1 MDQKNIGQVS
11 GVNGQEYQDFSGLN
25 SLGAEQVSNGMMQ
38 EEAVARLNQMFESQ
52 RMPGSNGFDAKQMA
66 MGQMAMQAQMNGM
79 PGQAQMNDILDQ
91 VQMNSVPGQAQM
103 NGVPEQIQMNS
114 VLNEAQMNGVP
125 DQVQMNGVLNQT
137 QMNSVPGQAQMNS
150 VPEEMRIGG
159 VSEGMQTGGV
169 PEWVQMNSVSGQGQF
184 EQVNPMQIH
193 SEQIQ
198 GFENANSQIE
208 QEKNLETE
216 RAEVEQ
222 GEEFSD
228 EGVPKSD
235 LGKIVTVGTRTFE
248 DGKLIGTDLPKARDR
263 DGLEEEILKEVEKIK
278 KIKSPTMQYRQERML
293 SANFIWDHYGRILG
307 QEN

>member
-11 GVNGQEYQDFSGLN
+11 GVNDRERQDFFGLN
-25 SLGAEQVSNGMMQ
+25 SLGVEQVPDGVGQMPSGGFGTEQVPTGMTQ
-38 EEAVARLNQMFESQ
+38 DEAMARLNQMFEAQ
-52 RMPGSNGFDAKQMA
+52 GMPGSNGFDRGQMA
-66 MGQMAMQAQMNGM
+66 MGQMAMQAQMNGV
-79 PGQAQMNDILDQ
+79 PEQAQMNN
-91 VQMNSVPGQAQM
+91 MP
-103 NGVPEQIQMNS
+103 
-114 VLNEAQMNGVP
+114 
-125 DQVQMNGVLNQT
+125 
-137 QMNSVPGQAQMNS
+137 
-150 VPEEMRIGG
+150 
-159 VSEGMQTGGV
+159 
-169 PEWVQMNSVSGQGQF
+169 GQGQF
-184 EQVNPMQIH
+184 EQISPMQIP

-198 GFENANSQIE
+198 GFESANSQIE

-216 RAEVEQ
+216 RAEAEL

-278 KIKSPTMQYRQERML
+278 KIKSPTMQYRQKRML
-293 SANFIWDHYGRILG
+293 SANFINDRYGRILG

>member
-25 SLGAEQVSNGMMQ
+25 SLGAEQVPTGMTQ
-38 EEAVARLNQMFESQ
+38 EEAVARLNQMFEAQ
-52 RMPGSNGFDAKQMA
+52 GMPGSNGFDAKQMA
-66 MGQMAMQAQMNGM
+66 MGQMVMQA
-79 PGQAQMNDILDQ
+79 
-91 VQMNSVPGQAQM
+91 
-103 NGVPEQIQMNS
+103 
-114 VLNEAQMNGVP
+114 
-125 DQVQMNGVLNQT
+125 QMNGVLNQV

-198 GFENANSQIE
+198 GFENANSLIE

-263 DGLEEEILKEVEKIK
+263 DGLEEEILKEVEKTK
-278 KIKSPTMQYRQERML
+278 KIKSPTIQYRQKRML
-293 SANFIWDHYGRILG
+293 SAKLLLDRYGRILG
-307 QEN
+307 QDN

>member
-11 GVNGQEYQDFSGLN
+11 GVNDRERQDFSGLN
-25 SLGAEQVSNGMMQ
+25 SSSVEQVPDGMGQMPSGDFGAEQVLTGMTQ
-38 EEAVARLNQMFESQ
+38 DEAVARLNQMFEAQ
-52 RMPGSNGFDAKQMA
+52 GMPGANGFDRGRMA
-66 MGQMAMQAQMNGM
+66 MGQMAMQAQMNG
-79 PGQAQMNDILDQ
+79 
-91 VQMNSVPGQAQM
+91 
-103 NGVPEQIQMNS
+103 
-114 VLNEAQMNGVP
+114 VP
-125 DQVQMNGVLNQT
+125 DQVQMNDVSGQIRANGV
-137 QMNSVPGQAQMNS
+137 P
-150 VPEEMRIGG
+150 
-159 VSEGMQTGGV
+159 EGMQTGGV

-198 GFENANSQIE
+198 GFENANSLIE

-263 DGLEEEILKEVEKIK
+263 DGLEEEILKEVEKTK
-278 KIKSPTMQYRQERML
+278 KIKSPTMQYRQKRML
-293 SANFIWDHYGRILG
+293 SAKLLLDRYGRILG
-307 QEN
+307 QDN

>member
-11 GVNGQEYQDFSGLN
+11 GVNDRERQDFSGLN
-25 SLGAEQVSNGMMQ
+25 SLGVEQVPDGVGQMPSGDFGAEQVPTGLTQ
-38 EEAVARLNQMFESQ
+38 DEAVARLNQMFEAQ
-52 RMPGSNGFDAKQMA
+52 GMPGANGFDRGQMA
-66 MGQMAMQAQMNGM
+66 MGQMAMQ
-79 PGQAQMNDILDQ
+79 
-91 VQMNSVPGQAQM
+91 
-103 NGVPEQIQMNS
+103 
-114 VLNEAQMNGVP
+114 AQMNGVP

-150 VPEEMRIGG
+150 VPEELRIGD
-159 VSEGMQTGGV
+159 VSEEIQTGGM
-169 PEWVQMNSVSGQGQF
+169 PEWVQMNSVPGQGQF
-184 EQVNPMQIH
+184 EQINPMQFR

-198 GFENANSQIE
+198 GFENVNSQIE

-235 LGKIVTVGTRTFE
+235 LGKIVTVGTLTFE

-278 KIKSPTMQYRQERML
+278 KIKSPTMQYRQEKML
-293 SANFIWDHYGRILG
+293 SKKLLKDRYGRTPG

>member
-1 MDQKNIGQVS
+1 MDQTNIGQVS
-11 GVNGQEYQDFSGLN
+11 GVNDRERQDFSGLN
-25 SLGAEQVSNGMMQ
+25 SSSVEQVPDGMGQMTSGDFGAKQ
-38 EEAVARLNQMFESQ
+38 VPTGLTQDEAVARLNQMFEAQ
-52 RMPGSNGFDAKQMA
+52 GMPGANGFDRGQMA
-66 MGQMAMQAQMNGM
+66 MGQMAM
-79 PGQAQMNDILDQ
+79 
-91 VQMNSVPGQAQM
+91 
-103 NGVPEQIQMNS
+103 
-114 VLNEAQMNGVP
+114 
-125 DQVQMNGVLNQT
+125 QT

-150 VPEEMRIGG
+150 VPEEMRIGD
-159 VSEGMQTGGV
+159 VSEEIQTGGM
-169 PEWVQMNSVSGQGQF
+169 PEWVQTNSVPGQGQF
-184 EQVNPMQIH
+184 ERVNPMQIR

-263 DGLEEEILKEVEKIK
+263 DGLEEEILKEVEKTK
-278 KIKSPTMQYRQERML
+278 KIKSPTMQYRQKRML
-293 SANFIWDHYGRILG
+293 SAKLLLDRYGRILG
-307 QEN
+307 QDN

>member
-25 SLGAEQVSNGMMQ
+25 SLGAEQVPTGMTQ
-38 EEAVARLNQMFESQ
+38 EEAVARLNQMFEAQ
-52 RMPGSNGFDAKQMA
+52 GMPGSNGFDAKQMA
-66 MGQMAMQAQMNGM
+66 MGQMVMQA
-79 PGQAQMNDILDQ
+79 
-91 VQMNSVPGQAQM
+91 
-103 NGVPEQIQMNS
+103 
-114 VLNEAQMNGVP
+114 
-125 DQVQMNGVLNQT
+125 QMNGVLNQV

-169 PEWVQMNSVSGQGQF
+169 PEQAQMNSMPGQGQF
-184 EQVNPMQIH
+184 EQVSPMQIP

-198 GFENANSQIE
+198 GFESVNSQIE
-208 QEKNLETE
+208 QEKKLETE

-235 LGKIVTVGTRTFE
+235 LGKIVTVGTLTFE

-263 DGLEEEILKEVEKIK
+263 DGLEDEILKEVEKIK
-278 KIKSPTMQYRQERML
+278 KIKSPTMQYRQERIL
-293 SANFIWDHYGRILG
+293 SENFINDRYGRILG

>member
-11 GVNGQEYQDFSGLN
+11 GVNDRERQDFSGLN
-25 SLGAEQVSNGMMQ
+25 SLGVEQVPDGVGQMPSGGFGAEQVPTGMTQ
-38 EEAVARLNQMFESQ
+38 DEAMARLNQMFEAQ
-52 RMPGSNGFDAKQMA
+52 GMPGSNGFDRGQMA
-66 MGQMAMQAQMNGM
+66 MGQMAMQAQMNG
-79 PGQAQMNDILDQ
+79 
-91 VQMNSVPGQAQM
+91 
-103 NGVPEQIQMNS
+103 
-114 VLNEAQMNGVP
+114 VP
-125 DQVQMNGVLNQT
+125 DQVQMNSMPGQG
-137 QMNSVPGQAQMNS
+137 QMNG

-159 VSEGMQTGGV
+159 VSEGMQTGDV
-169 PEWVQMNSVSGQGQF
+169 PEWVQTNSVSGQGQF

-222 GEEFSD
+222 GDEFSD

-263 DGLEEEILKEVEKIK
+263 DGLEEEILKEVEKTK
-278 KIKSPTMQYRQERML
+278 KIKSPTMQYRQKRML
-293 SANFIWDHYGRILG
+293 SAKLLLDRYGRILG
-307 QEN
+307 QDN

>member
-11 GVNGQEYQDFSGLN
+11 GVNDRERQDFSGLN
-25 SLGAEQVSNGMMQ
+25 SSSVEQVPDGMGQMTSGDFGAEQVPTGLTQ
-38 EEAVARLNQMFESQ
+38 DEAVARLNQMFEAQ
-52 RMPGSNGFDAKQMA
+52 GMPGANGFDRGQMA
-66 MGQMAMQAQMNGM
+66 MGQMAMQ
-79 PGQAQMNDILDQ
+79 
-91 VQMNSVPGQAQM
+91 
-103 NGVPEQIQMNS
+103 
-114 VLNEAQMNGVP
+114 AQMNGVP
-125 DQVQMNGVLNQT
+125 DQVQMNGVLNQA
-137 QMNSVPGQAQMNS
+137 QMNSVSGQAQMNG

-159 VSEGMQTGGV
+159 VSEGMQPSGV
-169 PEWVQMNSVSGQGQF
+169 PEWVQTNGVSGQGQF

-198 GFENANSQIE
+198 GFENANSLIE

-216 RAEVEQ
+216 RAEAEQ

-263 DGLEEEILKEVEKIK
+263 DGLEEEILKEVEKTK
-278 KIKSPTMQYRQERML
+278 KIKSPTMQYRQKRML
-293 SANFIWDHYGRILG
+293 SAKLLLDRYGRILG
-307 QEN
+307 QDN

>member
-11 GVNGQEYQDFSGLN
+11 GVNDRERQDFSGLN
-25 SLGAEQVSNGMMQ
+25 SLGVEQVPDGVGQMPSGGFGAEQVPTGMTQ
-38 EEAVARLNQMFESQ
+38 DEAMARLNQMFEAQ
-52 RMPGSNGFDAKQMA
+52 GMPGANGFDRGQMA
-66 MGQMAMQAQMNGM
+66 MGQMAMQ
-79 PGQAQMNDILDQ
+79 
-91 VQMNSVPGQAQM
+91 
-103 NGVPEQIQMNS
+103 
-114 VLNEAQMNGVP
+114 AQMNGVP

-198 GFENANSQIE
+198 GFENANSLIE

-263 DGLEEEILKEVEKIK
+263 DGLEEEILKEVEKTK
-278 KIKSPTMQYRQERML
+278 KIKSPTIQYRQKRML
-293 SANFIWDHYGRILG
+293 SAKLLLDRYGRILG
-307 QEN
+307 QDN

>member
-11 GVNGQEYQDFSGLN
+11 GVNDRERQDFSGLN
-25 SLGAEQVSNGMMQ
+25 SSSVEQVPDGMGQMTSGDFGAEQVPTGLTQ
-38 EEAVARLNQMFESQ
+38 DEAVARLNQMFEAQ
-52 RMPGSNGFDAKQMA
+52 GMPGANGFDRGQIA
-66 MGQMAMQAQMNGM
+66 MGQMAMQAQMNG
-79 PGQAQMNDILDQ
+79 
-91 VQMNSVPGQAQM
+91 VS
-103 NGVPEQIQMNS
+103 
-114 VLNEAQMNGVP
+114 

-150 VPEEMRIGG
+150 VPEEMRIGD
-159 VSEGMQTGGV
+159 VSEEIQTGGM
-169 PEWVQMNSVSGQGQF
+169 PEWVQTNSVPGQGQF
-184 EQVNPMQIH
+184 ERVNPMQIR

-216 RAEVEQ
+216 WAEVEQ

-263 DGLEEEILKEVEKIK
+263 DGLEEEILKEVEKTK
-278 KIKSPTMQYRQERML
+278 KIKSPTMQYRQKRML
-293 SANFIWDHYGRILG
+293 SAKLLLDRYGRILG
-307 QEN
+307 QDN

>member
-11 GVNGQEYQDFSGLN
+11 GVNDRERQDFSGLN
-25 SLGAEQVSNGMMQ
+25 SSSVEQVPDGMGQMTSSDFGAEQVPTGLTQ
-38 EEAVARLNQMFESQ
+38 DEAVARLNQMFEAQGMS
-52 RMPGSNGFDAKQMA
+52 GANGFDRGQMA
-66 MGQMAMQAQMNGM
+66 MGQMAMQAQMNGVSD
-79 PGQAQMNDILDQ
+79 QMQL
-91 VQMNSVPGQAQM
+91 
-103 NGVPEQIQMNS
+103 
-114 VLNEAQMNGVP
+114 
-125 DQVQMNGVLNQT
+125 NGVLNQT

-169 PEWVQMNSVSGQGQF
+169 PEWVQMNSASGQGQF

-198 GFENANSQIE
+198 GFENANLRIE

-222 GEEFSD
+222 GDEFSD

-263 DGLEEEILKEVEKIK
+263 DGLEEEILKEVEKTK
-278 KIKSPTMQYRQERML
+278 KIKSPTMQYRQKRML
-293 SANFIWDHYGRILG
+293 SAKLLLDRYGRILG
-307 QEN
+307 QDN

>member
-11 GVNGQEYQDFSGLN
+11 GVNDRERQDFSGLN
-25 SLGAEQVSNGMMQ
+25 SSSVEQVPDGMGQMTSSDFGAEQVPTGLTQ
-38 EEAVARLNQMFESQ
+38 DEAVARLNQMFEAQ
-52 RMPGSNGFDAKQMA
+52 GMPGANGFDRGQMA
-66 MGQMAMQAQMNGM
+66 MGQMAMQAQMNGVSD
-79 PGQAQMNDILDQ
+79 QMQL
-91 VQMNSVPGQAQM
+91 
-103 NGVPEQIQMNS
+103 
-114 VLNEAQMNGVP
+114 
-125 DQVQMNGVLNQT
+125 NGVLNQT

-169 PEWVQMNSVSGQGQF
+169 PEWVQMNSASGQGQF

-198 GFENANSQIE
+198 GFENANLRIE

-222 GEEFSD
+222 GDEFSD

-263 DGLEEEILKEVEKIK
+263 DGLEEEILKEVEKTK
-278 KIKSPTMQYRQERML
+278 KIKSPTMQYRQKRML
-293 SANFIWDHYGRILG
+293 SAKLLLDRYGRILG
-307 QEN
+307 QDN

>member
-11 GVNGQEYQDFSGLN
+11 GVNDRERQDFSGLN
-25 SLGAEQVSNGMMQ
+25 SSSVEQVPDGMGQMTSGDFGVEQ
-38 EEAVARLNQMFESQ
+38 VPIRLTQDEAVARLNQMFEAQ
-52 RMPGSNGFDAKQMA
+52 GMPGANGFDRGQMA
-66 MGQMAMQAQMNGM
+66 MGQMAMQAQMNG
-79 PGQAQMNDILDQ
+79 
-91 VQMNSVPGQAQM
+91 
-103 NGVPEQIQMNS
+103 
-114 VLNEAQMNGVP
+114 VP
-125 DQVQMNGVLNQT
+125 DQMQMNGVLNQT

-184 EQVNPMQIH
+184 EQVNPMQIR
-193 SEQIQ
+193 SEQMQ
-198 GFENANSQIE
+198 GFESANSQIE
-208 QEKNLETE
+208 QEKNLDTE
-216 RAEVEQ
+216 RAEVEL

-235 LGKIVTVGTRTFE
+235 LGKIVTVGTLTFE
-248 DGKLIGTDLPKARDR
+248 DGKLIGTDLPKARDH

-278 KIKSPTMQYRQERML
+278 KIKSPTMQYRQEKML
-293 SANFIWDHYGRILG
+293 SKKLLKDRYGRTPG

>member
-11 GVNGQEYQDFSGLN
+11 GVNGQEHQDFSDLN
-25 SLGAEQVSNGMMQ
+25 SLGAEQVPTGMTQ
-38 EEAVARLNQMFESQ
+38 DEAVARLNQMFEAQ
-52 RMPGSNGFDAKQMA
+52 GMPGANGFDRGQMA
-66 MGQMAMQAQMNGM
+66 MGQMAMQ
-79 PGQAQMNDILDQ
+79 
-91 VQMNSVPGQAQM
+91 
-103 NGVPEQIQMNS
+103 
-114 VLNEAQMNGVP
+114 AQMNGVP

-150 VPEEMRIGG
+150 VPEEMRIGD
-159 VSEGMQTGGV
+159 VSEEIQTGGM
-169 PEWVQMNSVSGQGQF
+169 PEWVQMNSVPGQGQF
-184 EQVNPMQIH
+184 EQINPMQFR

-198 GFENANSQIE
+198 GFENVNSQIE

-235 LGKIVTVGTRTFE
+235 LGKIVTVGTLTFE

-278 KIKSPTMQYRQERML
+278 KIKSPTMQYRQEKML
-293 SANFIWDHYGRILG
+293 SKKLLKDRYGRTPG

>member
-11 GVNGQEYQDFSGLN
+11 GVNDRERQDFSGLN
-25 SLGAEQVSNGMMQ
+25 SLGAEQVPTGMTQ
-38 EEAVARLNQMFESQ
+38 EEAVARLNQMFEAQ
-52 RMPGSNGFDAKQMA
+52 GMPGSNGFDRRQMA
-66 MGQMAMQAQMNGM
+66 MGQMVMQAQINGS
-79 PGQAQMNDILDQ
+79 P
-91 VQMNSVPGQAQM
+91 
-103 NGVPEQIQMNS
+103 
-114 VLNEAQMNGVP
+114 
-125 DQVQMNGVLNQT
+125 
-137 QMNSVPGQAQMNS
+137 
-150 VPEEMRIGG
+150 
-159 VSEGMQTGGV
+159 EGMQTGGV
-169 PEWVQMNSVSGQGQF
+169 PEQAQMNSMPGQGQF
-184 EQVNPMQIH
+184 EQVNPMQIR
-193 SEQIQ
+193 SEQMQ
-198 GFENANSQIE
+198 GFESANSQIE

-216 RAEVEQ
+216 RAEVEL

>member
-11 GVNGQEYQDFSGLN
+11 GVNDRERQDFSGLN
-25 SLGAEQVSNGMMQ
+25 SSSVEQVPDGMGQMTSGDFGAEQVPTGLTQ
-38 EEAVARLNQMFESQ
+38 DEAVARLNQMFEAQ
-52 RMPGSNGFDAKQMA
+52 GMPGANGFDRGQMA
-66 MGQMAMQAQMNGM
+66 MGQMAMQAQMNG
-79 PGQAQMNDILDQ
+79 
-91 VQMNSVPGQAQM
+91 VS
-103 NGVPEQIQMNS
+103 
-114 VLNEAQMNGVP
+114 

-137 QMNSVPGQAQMNS
+137 QMNSVPGQTQMNS

-159 VSEGMQTGGV
+159 VSEEIQTGGM
-169 PEWVQMNSVSGQGQF
+169 PEWVQTNSVPGQGQF
-184 EQVNPMQIH
+184 ERVNPMQIR

-263 DGLEEEILKEVEKIK
+263 DGLEEEILKEVEKTK
-278 KIKSPTMQYRQERML
+278 KIKSPTMQYRQKRML
-293 SANFIWDHYGRILG
+293 SAKLLLDRYGRILG
-307 QEN
+307 QDN

>member
-11 GVNGQEYQDFSGLN
+11 GVNDRERQDFSGLN
-25 SLGAEQVSNGMMQ
+25 SLGVEQVPDGVGQMPSGDFGAEQVPTGLTQ
-38 EEAVARLNQMFESQ
+38 DEAVARLNQMFEAQ
-52 RMPGSNGFDAKQMA
+52 GMPGANGFDRGQMA
-66 MGQMAMQAQMNGM
+66 MGQMAMQ
-79 PGQAQMNDILDQ
+79 
-91 VQMNSVPGQAQM
+91 
-103 NGVPEQIQMNS
+103 
-114 VLNEAQMNGVP
+114 AQMNGVP

-150 VPEEMRIGG
+150 VPEEMRIGD
-159 VSEGMQTGGV
+159 VSEEIQTGGM
-169 PEWVQMNSVSGQGQF
+169 PEWVQMNSVPGQGQF
-184 EQVNPMQIH
+184 EQINPMQFR

-198 GFENANSQIE
+198 GFENVNSQIE

-235 LGKIVTVGTRTFE
+235 LGKIVTVGTLTFE

-278 KIKSPTMQYRQERML
+278 KIKSPTMQYRQEKML
-293 SANFIWDHYGRILG
+293 SKKLLKDRYGRTPG